1 MHFGLYLKNK
11 GLISAEQLVAALEV
25 QMRTMVPIGQ
35 LALEEGILSPRD
47 IFMVLQAQST
57 SPRERFG
64 ELAIEMGLLT
74 RDQLMR
80 LLMLQSDRQQP
91 ISEILVKQGVL
102 GQQQMTA
109 ELAEFRQFLQR
120 PQRTVTRRIVPPP
133 RAKKADLPPVEVI
146 AAV

>member
-11 GLISAEQLVAALEV
+11 GVISAEQLVAALEV
-25 QMRTMVPIGQ
+25 QIRTMVPIGQ
-35 LALEEGILSPRD
+35 IALEEGMLSPRD
-47 IFMVLQAQST
+47 IFEVLQAQSN

-64 ELAIEMGLLT
+64 ELAMEMGLLT

-80 LLMLQSDRQQP
+80 LLMLQSDRQWP

-102 GQQQMTA
+102 SQQQMTT
-109 ELAEFRQFLQR
+109 ELTEFRQFLQR
-120 PQRTVTRRIVPPP
+120 PQRSVTRRIVPGP
-133 RAKKADLPPVEVI
+133 RIRKSEGPPVEAA

>member
-35 LALEEGILSPRD
+35 LALEEGILSPRE
-47 IFMVLQAQST
+47 IFIVLQAQST

-120 PQRTVTRRIVPPP
+120 PQRTVTRRIVPSP
-133 RAKKADLPPVEVI
+133 RAKKADLPQVEVI